1 MAMVEQ
7 LVGEVSLFLIM
18 EKKCHQGRVKLQYLV
33 HYRVHYLLNLIFL
46 LQTLF
51 CLASVE
57 FDVIIEKPG

>member
-18 EKKCHQGRVKLQYLV
+18 EKKCHQGRVK